1 MKTLATVL
9 SNAATKVAKE
19 GSMACIGLVWE
30 EPVCPEEML

>member
-1 MKTLATVL
+1 MNLIANVL

-19 GSMACIGLVWE
+19 GSMKCIGFFFD